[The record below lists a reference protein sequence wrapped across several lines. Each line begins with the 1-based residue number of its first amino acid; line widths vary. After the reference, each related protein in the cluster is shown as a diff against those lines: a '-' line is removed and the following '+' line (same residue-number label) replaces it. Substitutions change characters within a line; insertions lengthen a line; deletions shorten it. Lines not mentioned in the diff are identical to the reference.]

1 MKDITLSDIPCLK
14 DYEEVKKRLFVRLW
28 NKERLQENGAI
39 YEPFQDVYFSCH
51 IDVSD
56 LAGVAAFCMVKEGF
70 AECLGVDRKQLVAD
84 AVDNGTKIKPALTMP
99 IEAFMRRLGAPVD
112 TEPENHLMIATT
124 EDFLYG
130 ASVIMYPGFLERISG
145 GKNLYLIPS
154 SIHEWLYIE
163 DRGTYTREEL
173 TNLLRSVNSEI
184 VSEEEILSD
193 HLYYYE
199 GKEIRQV

>member
-39 YEPFQDVYFSCH
+39 YEPFLDLYFSCH

-56 LAGVAAFCMVKEGF
+56 LAGATAFCMVKEGF
-70 AECLGVDRKQLVAD
+70 AEYLGVDRKQLLAD
-84 AVDNGTKIKPALTMP
+84 AVDNGTKIRPAMTMP
-99 IEAFMRRLGAPVD
+99 IEAFMRRLGAPVEA
-112 TEPENHLMIATT
+112 EPENNLMIATT

-163 DRGTYTREEL
+163 DKGMFTREEL

>member
-28 NKERLQENGAI
+28 NKERLQDNGAI
-39 YEPFQDVYFSCH
+39 YEPFQDLYFSCH

-56 LAGVAAFCMVKEGF
+56 LAGATAFCMVKERY

-84 AVDNGTKIKPALTMP
+84 AVDNGTKIRPALTMP

-130 ASVIMYPGFLERISG
+130 ASVVMYPGFLERISG

-163 DRGTYTREEL
+163 DKGMFTREEL

>member
-1 MKDITLSDIPCLK
+1 
-14 DYEEVKKRLFVRLW
+14 
-28 NKERLQENGAI
+28 
-39 YEPFQDVYFSCH
+39 
-51 IDVSD
+51 
-56 LAGVAAFCMVKEGF
+56 
-70 AECLGVDRKQLVAD
+70 
-84 AVDNGTKIKPALTMP
+84 
-99 IEAFMRRLGAPVD
+99 
-112 TEPENHLMIATT
+112 MIATT

-130 ASVIMYPGFLERISG
+130 ASVVMYPGFLERISG

-163 DRGTYTREEL
+163 DKGTFTREEL

>member
-28 NKERLQENGAI
+28 NKERLQENGTI
-39 YEPFQDVYFSCH
+39 YEPFQDLYFSCH

-56 LAGVAAFCMVKEGF
+56 LAGAAASCIVKEGL
-70 AECLGVDRKQLVAD
+70 AEYLGVDRKQLVTD
-84 AVDNGTKIKPALTMP
+84 AVDNGTKIRPAMTMP
-99 IEAFMRRLGAPVD
+99 IEAFMRRLGAPVEA
-112 TEPENHLMIATT
+112 EPENNLMIATT

-130 ASVIMYPGFLERISG
+130 ASVVMYPGFLERISD

-163 DRGTYTREEL
+163 DKGTFTQEEL

-199 GKEIRQV
+199 GKELRRV